1 MKCSKY
7 KYDLN
12 DSKSEYVD
20 KYTGVNVIF
29 KGGINIFL
37 QNNCG
42 KIVGNLTVAA
52 IRWKLNGVIYLEEE
66 YTFYLNNNDIVQ
78 GIIMYEDSNTG
89 EVSSPQRVEFA
100 VTSGTGKFSDAK
112 KVIIKYNSDKT
123 RDICIC

>member
-1 MKCSKY
+1 M
-7 KYDLN
+7 
-12 DSKSEYVD
+12 
-20 KYTGVNVIF
+20 
-29 KGGINIFL
+29 
-37 QNNCG
+37 
-42 KIVGNLTVAA
+42 
-52 IRWKLNGVIYLEEE
+52 IYLEEE